1 MELFSPHPL
10 FSVEFIAGMWFLS
23 FVAASDTQPEPTNMN
38 NNHSTATKSFF
49 KVADEQT
56 KNMVIAAIS
65 IRYGI
70 TTEQSLE
77 KVTNEKSK
85 SLLDYLKGPVRSAI
99 ALTMRSHGITP

>member
-1 MELFSPHPL
+1 MGMKLYETAHPTRGQL
-10 FSVEFIAGMWFLS
+10 
-23 FVAASDTQPEPTNMN
+23 QPEPTNMN

-56 KNMVIAAIS
+56 KNMVIAAIA